1 MQLQVKGLSKKY
13 YSGFL
18 GNNVTDA
25 VDDVSFEIKEGE
37 IFGLV
42 GGSGSGKTT
51 VSKIVMGLL
60 KPSAGGV
67 FYNNRD
73 LTKISNREWYL
84 LRKEIQMV
92 FQHPQMTFNPRR
104 NIYFAC
110 AEPIRLY
117 KLAKNKTEEKEMVE
131 HLIER
136 VGLTKDQLKKY
147 PHELS
152 GGQAQRLS
160 ITRALCLQP
169 KFIICDEPTSMLDV
183 SVQAQILKL
192 LKEIHDEFNITMLY
206 ISHDLEVIQSIC
218 DRVAVMKNGKIVEIG
233 KTEEIFNNPQHRYTK
248 QLLESALNI

>member
-18 GNNVTDA
+18 ENKVTKA
-25 VDDVSFEIKEGE
+25 VDEVSFDIKEGE

-60 KPSAGGV
+60 KPSSGGV
-67 FYNNRD
+67 FYNGRD
-73 LTKISNREWYL
+73 LTKMSNRDWHL

-92 FQHPQMTFNPRR
+92 FQHPQLTFNPRR

-117 KLAKNKTEEKEMVE
+117 KLAKNKIEEKAMVE
-131 HLIER
+131 YLIER

-183 SVQAQILKL
+183 SVQAQILEL

-218 DRVAVMKNGKIVEIG
+218 DRVAVMETGKIVEIG
-233 KTEEIFNNPQHRYTK
+233 STKDVFNHPQHPYTK
-248 QLLESALNI
+248 QLLGAALYI